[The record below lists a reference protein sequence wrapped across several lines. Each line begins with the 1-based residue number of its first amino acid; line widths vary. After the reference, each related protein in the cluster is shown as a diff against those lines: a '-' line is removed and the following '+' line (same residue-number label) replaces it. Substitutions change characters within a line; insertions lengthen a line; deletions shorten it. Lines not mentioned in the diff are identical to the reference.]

1 MKRAFVRAVL
11 RAIQGWDRLRL
22 AWLRLRHSGLSIHPE
37 ASTNF
42 ASAEYSIGPGARL
55 VIGPGVV
62 TERRPGGVRFVLEE
76 GARVTVGERAWLRS
90 ELGPVRVIAF
100 AGAELELASEAFLN
114 GCHVSAKRR
123 VRVGRR
129 AWIGPGSR
137 VFDADQHDFDDAHPE
152 RIAPVEIGDH
162 VWIAS
167 DVTVLRGVRIG
178 EHSVVG
184 ARSVVTRDVP
194 AHTLALGAPARP
206 HGPVGDRSRCR

>member
-1 MKRAFVRAVL
+1 VKRGLVRGVL
-11 RAIQGWDRLRL
+11 RAIQAWDRLRL
-22 AWLRLRHSGLSIHPE
+22 GWLRWRHPGLAIHPG

-42 ASAEYSIGPGARL
+42 ASSDYSLAPGARL
-55 VIGPGVV
+55 VIGPGAV
-62 TERRPGGVRFVLEE
+62 TERRSRGVRFVLEE
-76 GARVTVGERAWLRS
+76 GACVTIGERVWLRS

-100 AGAELELASEAFLN
+100 AGAELEVAPEAFLN

-123 VRVGRR
+123 LRVGRR
-129 AWIGPGSR
+129 SWIGPGSR
-137 VFDADQHDFDDAHPE
+137 VFDADQHDFDDIHPE

-178 EHSVVG
+178 QHSVVG

-194 AHTLALGAPARP
+194 DHTLVLGAPARP